1 MTNIC
6 FYISDYGYGHASRDI
21 AIVRRLLK
29 EFNDIKLYVKTNGPF
44 HFVRDSLPQKN
55 VEVIQTKNDIGVI
68 FIFKGNSITV
78 DRKQTKELLDT
89 WLSSWDEYIQK
100 ERRFCEAHNISVILS
115 DITPQPFIVA
125 NELGIPSIGISNFT
139 WHYIFYNLFGD
150 TPETERIEEAYRHA
164 NFALVLPFNEE
175 MTLFNERK
183 EISFVSREITSDRK
197 AMRRKCGIADDKLL
211 VYLGVGRSFDS
222 SFLGN
227 IKELGSNKVTFL
239 ASSNAELPF
248 EDVIGIPSNE
258 TETQNYIAMCDLVVS
273 KTGYSTASEAIR
285 AKVPLFM
292 FKREG
297 YKEDGLI
304 ANAIEDLG
312 IGRHISESSFLSGDW
327 INDLDNL
334 DEYREQFDTMGYRFK
349 NDGTIEV
356 IDAIKEVAL

>member
-21 AIVRRLLK
+21 AIIRRLLK
-29 EFNDIKLYVKTNGPF
+29 EFNDIKIYVKTNGPF

-68 FIFKGNSITV
+68 FNFKGNSITV

-100 ERRFCEAHNISVILS
+100 ERRFCEAHIIKVILT

-139 WHYIFYNLFGD
+139 WHYIFHHLFGD

-222 SFLGN
+222 SFIGN
-227 IKELGSNKVTFL
+227 IK
-239 ASSNAELPF
+239 
-248 EDVIGIPSNE
+248 
-258 TETQNYIAMCDLVVS
+258 
-273 KTGYSTASEAIR
+273 
-285 AKVPLFM
+285 
-292 FKREG
+292 
-297 YKEDGLI
+297 
-304 ANAIEDLG
+304 
-312 IGRHISESSFLSGDW
+312 
-327 INDLDNL
+327 
-334 DEYREQFDTMGYRFK
+334 
-349 NDGTIEV
+349 
-356 IDAIKEVAL
+356 